1 MRPAALDGPGS
12 RLNTAQPTLTG
23 SWAPAPPVVF
33 VWGGFQIPVVPRT
46 WHDMAGSWLLLG
58 GWATVDT
65 GQALC
70 LGQAATVLCK
80 KLFPFLA
87 V

>member
-1 MRPAALDGPGS
+1 MRLIDLDQPGS
-12 RLNTAQPTLTG
+12 RLDTAQPTLTG
-23 SWAPAPPVVF
+23 SWAPAPPIVF
-33 VWGGFQIPVVPRT
+33 VWGGFQIPGVPRT
-46 WHDMAGSWLLLG
+46 WQDTAGSWLLLG
-58 GWATVDT
+58 GWATVGT

-80 KLFPFLA
+80 NLFPSLA